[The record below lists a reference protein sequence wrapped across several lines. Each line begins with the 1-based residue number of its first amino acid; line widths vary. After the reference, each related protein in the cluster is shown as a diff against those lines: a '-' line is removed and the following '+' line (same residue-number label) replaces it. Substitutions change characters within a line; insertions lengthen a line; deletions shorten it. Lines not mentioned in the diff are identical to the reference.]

1 METVKAV
8 IKYDERRDTSVT
20 PDTSIVKHAV
30 CAVSGGMDSA
40 TCLFHAV
47 KLYGAKNVIG
57 VSMYYG
63 QRHDIELQKAKAE
76 CEKLGVEY
84 HELNL
89 TPIFSINKNI
99 SALLKGSDKEV
110 VQGKDYATLMHE
122 KIEKGEAPISDEY
135 IPNRNSLFLNTLAAI
150 GLQKFE
156 NHPVA
161 IFTGIHSDDVL
172 KQEGSNVGA
181 YPDAVAEGSL
191 ISMVDGTVKKIED
204 IEIGDVIWGFNEK
217 TDKIERS
224 VVLNKID
231 QGKRP
236 VYQCGPAKVS
246 ENHLMWLNGNSRK
259 FVRFSDMKRKDAT
272 YKAWSWGFDPY
283 KNEKP
288 ESFKNGYLRGFIEGD
303 GHISDGRYVS
313 IYQKRKDVLE
323 EFLKLADL
331 TDIQIHEKDAGMF
344 YMNICSQGKEL
355 LKKTEDDNSIDYA
368 FGYLNG
374 MIVAEGCYSYNSK
387 MGFIEIEQS
396 TEVNPEKVEKIKEY
410 LNKTGI
416 YYTSYFRSKDSC
428 VSFKFSKAFRI
439 PLKYG
444 ASKLASLLERM
455 EKHLNVK
462 SLKSIE
468 IPGIKKAE
476 FLGEM
481 QCYDLTTSSGS
492 FISDGLLVHNCS
504 LEFAVAT
511 NKALQLATAGL
522 VYVYTPL
529 VNKTKTQVAEFGI
542 ENGMTKE
549 DFNDTWSCYKGVEK
563 GRVKQCSR
571 CPTCLDRIHA
581 LVDSGVF
588 TSVKDITDNYDADE
602 AYAATFFRR

>member
-181 YPDAVAEGSL
+181 YPD
-191 ISMVDGTVKKIED
+191 
-204 IEIGDVIWGFNEK
+204 
-217 TDKIERS
+217 
-224 VVLNKID
+224 
-231 QGKRP
+231 
-236 VYQCGPAKVS
+236 
-246 ENHLMWLNGNSRK
+246 
-259 FVRFSDMKRKDAT
+259 
-272 YKAWSWGFDPY
+272 
-283 KNEKP
+283 
-288 ESFKNGYLRGFIEGD
+288 
-303 GHISDGRYVS
+303 
-313 IYQKRKDVLE
+313 
-323 EFLKLADL
+323 
-331 TDIQIHEKDAGMF
+331 
-344 YMNICSQGKEL
+344 
-355 LKKTEDDNSIDYA
+355 
-368 FGYLNG
+368 
-374 MIVAEGCYSYNSK
+374 
-387 MGFIEIEQS
+387 
-396 TEVNPEKVEKIKEY
+396 
-410 LNKTGI
+410 
-416 YYTSYFRSKDSC
+416 
-428 VSFKFSKAFRI
+428 
-439 PLKYG
+439 
-444 ASKLASLLERM
+444 
-455 EKHLNVK
+455 
-462 SLKSIE
+462 
-468 IPGIKKAE
+468 
-476 FLGEM
+476 
-481 QCYDLTTSSGS
+481 
-492 FISDGLLVHNCS
+492 CS

-529 VNKTKTQVAEFGI
+529 VNKTKAQVAEFGV
-542 ENGMTKE
+542 EKGGMTKE
-549 DFNDTWSCYKGVEK
+549 DFNETWSCYKGVEK
-563 GRVKQCSR
+563 GRIKQCSR
-571 CPTCLDRIHA
+571 CPTCIDRIHA